1 VIFLD
6 TSVWVASFSDRHPH
20 HEASRPLLARLRRNN
35 SACAAHS
42 LAEVYASLTRLP
54 GESRAHPRTAVQF
67 LESMQQHTKVI
78 ALDSD
83 EYFEAID
90 GMSRRGLSGAVIYD
104 ALILACARKARAER
118 IYTWN
123 LRHFRMVAPDLAAK
137 IVTPGE

>member
-1 VIFLD
+1 M
-6 TSVWVASFSDRHPH
+6 
-20 HEASRPLLARLRRNN
+20 
-35 SACAAHS
+35 
-42 LAEVYASLTRLP
+42 
-54 GESRAHPRTAVQF
+54 QF
-67 LESMQQHTKVI
+67 LESMQQHAKVI

-90 GMSRRGLSGAVIYD
+90 GMSRRGLSGVVIYD